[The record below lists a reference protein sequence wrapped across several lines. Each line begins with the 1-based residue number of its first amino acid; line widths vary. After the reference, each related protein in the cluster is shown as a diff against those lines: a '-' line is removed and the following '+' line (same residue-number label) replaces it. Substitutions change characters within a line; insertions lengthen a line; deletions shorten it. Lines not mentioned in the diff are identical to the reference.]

1 MIKTFEF
8 VSAKGASMPLL
19 NNQYFT
25 LTEIDGFTTVWSTL
39 SSVVVPF
46 VDGDTVTNVQATPRS
61 VVLYLRLRESAGI
74 ETAKRYV
81 LQYVKPK
88 LTGKIHLEQDG
99 RNVEL
104 DGIVEAIDLPRFE
117 LGCTMAITMHCSM
130 PYWQDVDYAVAE
142 ISEIINLH
150 YFPIPQNGLAFPADG
165 IPFGVYDD
173 DLTQTVQ
180 NRGDVEAGMI
190 IQIIATGTVVNP
202 RIIDS
207 ETGEYIG
214 VNDTLQGN
222 DEITICTLKGQKSI
236 SKNGA
241 NVIDKIL
248 EGSTFM
254 QIPTGD
260 TEYTIGADSGIDNL
274 YFTLSFKQRYI

>member
-1 MIKTFEF
+1 MIFEYIG
-8 VSAKGASMPLL
+8 AKGTAMPLFG
-19 NNQYFT
+19 NEYFN
-25 LTEIDGFTTVWSTL
+25 IVGADGLTTVMSNI
-39 SSVVVPF
+39 SAVVVPF
-46 VDGDTVTNVQATPRS
+46 VDGDTVTNVQATPRT
-61 VVLYLRLRESAGI
+61 VVLYLAPRQSISVEDV
-74 ETAKRYV
+74 ERYV
-81 LQYVKPK
+81 LRHVKPK
-88 LTGKIHLEQDG
+88 QTGRLHIKRDG
-99 RNVEL
+99 RDIEL
-104 DGIVEAIDLPRFE
+104 AGIVEAIDLPRFE
-117 LGCTMAITMHCSM
+117 RGCIMAITMHCSM

-150 YFPIPQNGLAFPADG
+150 YFPLDLGGLAFPADG

>member
-1 MIKTFEF
+1 
-8 VSAKGASMPLL
+8 
-19 NNQYFT
+19 
-25 LTEIDGFTTVWSTL
+25 
-39 SSVVVPF
+39 
-46 VDGDTVTNVQATPRS
+46 VQATPRS
-61 VVLYLRLRESAGI
+61 VVFYLRLRESAGI

-104 DGIVEAIDLPRFE
+104 KGIVEAIDLPRFE
-117 LGCTMAITMHCSM
+117 RGCIMAITMHCSM

-150 YFPIPQNGLAFPADG
+150 YFPIPQGGLAFPADG

>member
-8 VSAKGASMPLL
+8 VSAKGTSMPLL

-25 LTEIDGFTTVWSTL
+25 LTGIDGFTTVWSTL

-61 VVLYLRLRESAGI
+61 VVLYLMLRESAGI

-104 DGIVEAIDLPRFE
+104 EGIVEAIDLPRFE

-150 YFPIPQNGLAFPADG
+150 YFPIPQGGLAFPADG

-207 ETGEYIG
+207 ATGEFIG

>member
-8 VSAKGASMPLL
+8 VSAKGTSMPLL

-25 LTEIDGFTTVWSTL
+25 LTGIDGFTTVWSTL

-150 YFPIPQNGLAFPADG
+150 YFPIPQGGLAFPADG
-165 IPFGVYDD
+165 IPFGVFDD

>member
-8 VSAKGASMPLL
+8 VSAKGTSMPLL
-19 NNQYFT
+19 NNHYFT
-25 LTEIDGFTTVWSTL
+25 LTGIDGFTTVWSTL

-104 DGIVEAIDLPRFE
+104 EGIVEAIDLPRFE
-117 LGCTMAITMHCSM
+117 RGCIMAITMHCSM

-150 YFPIPQNGLAFPADG
+150 YFPIPQGGLAFPADG

-207 ETGEYIG
+207 ATGEYIG

-236 SKNGA
+236 NKNGA

>member
-8 VSAKGASMPLL
+8 VSAKGTSMPLL

-25 LTEIDGFTTVWSTL
+25 LTGIDGFTTVWSTL

-130 PYWQDVDYAVAE
+130 PYWQDVYYAVAE

-150 YFPIPQNGLAFPADG
+150 YFPIPQGGLAFPADG

-260 TEYTIGADSGIDNL
+260 TEITIGADSGIDNL

>member
-8 VSAKGASMPLL
+8 VSAKGTSMPLL

-25 LTEIDGFTTVWSTL
+25 LTGIDGFTTVWSTL

-150 YFPIPQNGLAFPADG
+150 YFPIPQGGLAFPADG

-236 SKNGA
+236 TKNGA

-260 TEYTIGADSGIDNL
+260 TEFTIGADSGIDNL

>member
-8 VSAKGASMPLL
+8 VSAKGTSMPLL

-25 LTEIDGFTTVWSTL
+25 LTGIDGFTTVWSTL

-150 YFPIPQNGLAFPADG
+150 YFPIPQGGLAFPADG
-165 IPFGVYDD
+165 IPFGVFDD

-207 ETGEYIG
+207 AAGEFIG